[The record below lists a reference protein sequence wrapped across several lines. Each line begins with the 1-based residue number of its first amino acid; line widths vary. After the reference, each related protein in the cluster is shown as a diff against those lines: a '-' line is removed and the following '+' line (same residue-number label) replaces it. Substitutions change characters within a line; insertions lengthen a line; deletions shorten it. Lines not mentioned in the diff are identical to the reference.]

1 MTTSDPA
8 TWVEHHGTVLY
19 RYALLRTQDAAL
31 AEDLVQETFLAA
43 LGARARFSG
52 QSSEQTW
59 LIGILKH
66 KLIDHFRGQAS
77 VRPEQAQVEDD
88 ACLDNVFGPTGHWAQ
103 PPSAWA
109 DPEGALE
116 SRDFW
121 RVFRACI
128 GNLPAHLADLFIL
141 RELSELPSQDVCKVL
156 EISTTN
162 NMWVM
167 LSRARV
173 RLRECLDRHWFNRA
187 GATDA

>member
-8 TWVEHHGTVLY
+8 TWVERHGNVLY

-66 KLIDHFRGQAS
+66 KLIDHFRSQANA
-77 VRPEQAQVEDD
+77 RPEQGQPDD
-88 ACLDNVFGPTGHWAQ
+88 AAFVDSMFGPSGHWAQ
-103 PPSAWA
+103 PPAAWA
-109 DPEGALE
+109 NPEGALE
-116 SRDFW
+116 SQDFW

-128 GNLPAHLADLFIL
+128 HNLPSHLADLFIL
-141 RELSELPSQDVCKVL
+141 REINDLPSQDVCKVL

-167 LSRARV
+167 LSRARM
-173 RLRECLDRHWFNRA
+173 RLRECLDRHWFNTAEVR
-187 GATDA
+187 DA

>member
-1 MTTSDPA
+1 M
-8 TWVEHHGTVLY
+8 ERHGNILY

-66 KLIDHFRGQAS
+66 KLIDHFRSGA
-77 VRPEQAQVEDD
+77 RLEQERVDD
-88 ACLDNVFGPTGHWAQ
+88 TAYLDGLFGPSGHWAQ
-103 PPSAWA
+103 PPAAWA

-116 SRDFW
+116 AQDFW
-121 RVFRACI
+121 RVFRTCI
-128 GNLPAHLADLFIL
+128 RNLPAHLADLFIL

-187 GATDA
+187 GASDA

>member
-8 TWVEHHGTVLY
+8 SWVVQHGNVLY

-66 KLIDHFRGQAS
+66 KLIDHFRHQANA
-77 VRPEQAQVEDD
+77 RPEQEYVDD
-88 ACLDNVFGPTGHWAQ
+88 EAWLDRQFDATGHWAQ
-103 PPSAWA
+103 PPAAWA
-109 DPEGALE
+109 NPEGAIE
-116 SRDFW
+116 SQDFW
-121 RVFRACI
+121 RVFRGCI
-128 GNLPAHLADLFIL
+128 RNLPPHLADLFIL
-141 RELSELPSQDVCKVL
+141 REINDLTSQDVCKVL

-173 RLRECLDRHWFNRA
+173 RLRECLDRHWFNKAEVR
-187 GATDA
+187 DL

>member
-8 TWVEHHGTVLY
+8 TWVERHGNVLY

-66 KLIDHFRGQAS
+66 KMIDHFRVQAGA
-77 VRPEQAQVEDD
+77 RTEQALADD
-88 ACLDNVFGPTGHWAQ
+88 ADYLDGLFSSTGHWAQ
-103 PPSAWA
+103 PPAAWA
-109 DPEGALE
+109 SPEGALE
-116 SRDFW
+116 TEDFW

-128 GNLPAHLADLFIL
+128 RNLPDHLADLFIL
-141 RELSELPSQDVCKVL
+141 REINDLPSQDLCKVL

-167 LSRARV
+167 LSRARM
-173 RLRECLDRHWFNRA
+173 RLRECLDKHWFNKA
-187 GATDA
+187 GARGA